1 MGFEANAR
9 RISKLLNDS
18 IYYIPRNQR
27 QYVWTIDNWNDLLSD
42 VRFSTHS
49 DSPHFIGSVVL
60 QKGSEENGLDTFLI
74 IDGQQRMI
82 TITVF
87 MLAIMM
93 QLKQC
98 GYTNDSEGMLKFIE
112 ATDKKNRKHM
122 ILDLEQYPS
131 LERMLQVIKVE
142 TSEDLVKLS
151 LSAFIN
157 KCTISLEHDKQIT
170 DCYKFFYSEI
180 HKEYEQ
186 NETIDS
192 IIKLKDALL
201 NMSYVHIEA
210 DSEEDSYTVFEILNA
225 RGTDLGDS
233 ELLKN
238 FIMRYILPERN
249 RDRVKSAWQQ
259 MDDLLGKHMNIF
271 IKHYALHYY
280 PTDKQELRQNPYRNI
295 RLNCKKEDV
304 NELLLDITQKANYYY
319 KIINPATSTGERA
332 CSEIEK
338 RVFSF
343 FKAHRQEQVRPL
355 LLSLMH
361 QRQKEALSEEG
372 YNNALL
378 FLYRFVICYTVVG
391 EEKSN
396 KIRDIILKYAPKIE
410 HSDSSNNIQELE
422 RELRDKIPGEQFF
435 LTAFQNLGYSNH
447 TAIFSTETKK
457 KKVQIVLRLLEEH
470 WGNKNTEIDFTIE
483 HILPDSQSEENAR
496 IGNLI
501 PLEKPLN
508 QRCQGKTLQEKQEI
522 YKESMLYSVRRFLQT
537 REKKPDFDLEDRTK
551 RLAKLFYNEIL
562 RI

>member
-27 QYVWTIDNWNDLLSD
+27 QYVWTADNWNDLMSD
-42 VRFSTHS
+42 VRFSTQS

-98 GYTNDSEGMLKFIE
+98 GHINDSEGMLKFIE

-122 ILDLEQYPS
+122 IIDLEQYPS
-131 LERMLQVIKVE
+131 LERMLQVIKDEEPEVLE
-142 TSEDLVKLS
+142 KLS
-151 LSAFIN
+151 LSAFVN
-157 KCTISLEHDKQIT
+157 KCIIHIEHDKQIT
-170 DCYKFFYSEI
+170 DCYKYFYCEI

-186 NETIDS
+186 KGEIDS

-249 RDRVKSAWQQ
+249 RDRVKSAWQK
-259 MDDLLGKHMNIF
+259 MEDLLGKHMNIF
-271 IKHYALHYY
+271 IKHYAVHFY

-295 RLNCKKEDV
+295 RLNCKREAV

-319 KIINPATSTGERA
+319 KIINPATNAGERS

-338 RVFSF
+338 RIFSF

-361 QRQKEALSEEG
+361 QRQGELLSEEE

-378 FLYRFVICYTVVG
+378 FLYRFVICYTVIG

-410 HSDSSNNIQELE
+410 HDGSLQIIQELE
-422 RELRDKIPGEQFF
+422 KELRDKIPGEQFF

-447 TAIFSTETKK
+447 TAVFSTDSKK
-457 KKVQIVLRLLEEH
+457 KKVQIVLRLLEEY
-470 WGNKNTEIDFTIE
+470 WGNKNNEFDFTIE
-483 HILPDSQSEENAR
+483 HILPDSQSEQNAR
-496 IGNLI
+496 IGNLL
-501 PLEKPLN
+501 PLERSLN
-508 QRCQGKTLQEKQEI
+508 QRCKGKPLQEKQEI
-522 YKESMLYSVRRFLQT
+522 YKESMMYSVRQFLQV
-537 REKKPDFDLEDRTK
+537 REKKPDFDLADRTT
-551 RLAKLFYNEIL
+551 RLSKLFYNEIL
-562 RI
+562 KI